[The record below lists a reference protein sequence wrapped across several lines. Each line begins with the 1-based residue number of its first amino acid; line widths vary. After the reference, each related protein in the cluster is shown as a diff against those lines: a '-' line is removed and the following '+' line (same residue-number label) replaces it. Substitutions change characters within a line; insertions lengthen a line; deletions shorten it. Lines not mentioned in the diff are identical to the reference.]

1 MSKILSLTVSVLSFL
16 SAVSQ
21 TWAAPSRLFRDDLVN
36 STHPFAEYGLAGDKR
51 ADKVPLRIL
60 SLGASIMSG
69 VGSST
74 GNGCVESVKAHFTL
88 FTNSLVFASLLEMH

>member
-1 MSKILSLTVSVLSFL
+1 MKPSLLSLSIFLWLSNL
-16 SAVSQ
+16 SPSS
-21 TWAAPSRLFRDDLVN
+21 AAPSGVFLDDISN
-36 STHPFAEYGLAGDKR
+36 ASHPFFEYGLVSQKR

-74 GNGCVESVKAHFTL
+74 GNGYVAFVIRLNQH
-88 FTNSLVFASLLEMH
+88 

>member
-1 MSKILSLTVSVLSFL
+1 MLKTLWLTIRVLYCLINVSP
-16 SAVSQ
+16 
-21 TWAAPSRLFRDDLVN
+21 TWAAPSRLFIGDLTN
-36 STHPFAEYGLAGDKR
+36 SSHPFAEYGLIGEKR

-74 GNGCVESVKAHFTL
+74 GNGYVESP
-88 FTNSLVFASLLEMH
+88 ASPRIDL